1 MAENKRDY
9 YESLGISKTDDQAAI
24 KKAYRDQAKKYHPDL
39 HPGDAEAEQ
48 RFKEVNEAYSVL
60 SDPDKKA
67 KYDAYGH
74 AAFDPSSGM
83 GGGGFDMGGFDMG
96 GFGDI
101 FETIFGGMGGRS
113 EARRNGPVRGDDL
126 GLKVSISFEEAVFGC
141 KKTVNYARIEKC
153 PDCSG
158 SGAEKGTTPETCS
171 VCRGSGQV
179 RTTQRTM
186 LGTIQT
192 NSPCSACRGSGKIIK
207 NPCGNCSGKGY
218 IKIKKTLE
226 VSIPA
231 GIDEGQKLPLRGMGN
246 EGRNGGMAGD
256 LYLYITVMPHN
267 IFEREGLDLTCD
279 IPISFAD
286 AVLGNEITVPTLT
299 GDVKYNLPE
308 GTQTGTSFTVKGKG
322 VRSINGRSVGDL
334 IFTVVVSVP
343 KNLNKEQKELL
354 VKFAESC
361 NEKLTPKKSFKK
373 RFVKN

>member
-1 MAENKRDY
+1 
-9 YESLGISKTDDQAAI
+9 
-24 KKAYRDQAKKYHPDL
+24 
-39 HPGDAEAEQ
+39 
-48 RFKEVNEAYSVL
+48 
-60 SDPDKKA
+60 
-67 KYDAYGH
+67 
-74 AAFDPSSGM
+74 
-83 GGGGFDMGGFDMG
+83 MGGFDMG

-231 GIDEGQKLPLRGMGN
+231 GIDEGQKLP
-246 EGRNGGMAGD
+246 
-256 LYLYITVMPHN
+256 
-267 IFEREGLDLTCD
+267 
-279 IPISFAD
+279 
-286 AVLGNEITVPTLT
+286 
-299 GDVKYNLPE
+299 
-308 GTQTGTSFTVKGKG
+308 
-322 VRSINGRSVGDL
+322 
-334 IFTVVVSVP
+334 
-343 KNLNKEQKELL
+343 
-354 VKFAESC
+354 
-361 NEKLTPKKSFKK
+361 
-373 RFVKN
+373 